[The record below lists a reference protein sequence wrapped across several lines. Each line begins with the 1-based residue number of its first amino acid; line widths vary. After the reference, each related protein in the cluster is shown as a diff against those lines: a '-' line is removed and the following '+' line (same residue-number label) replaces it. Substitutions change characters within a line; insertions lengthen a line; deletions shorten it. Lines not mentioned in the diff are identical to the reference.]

1 MKKQKKEANVTK
13 KNLVKLKRRQPNRS
27 RIGDFIIYFFL
38 ILVALMMV
46 FPLVFAI
53 NNALK
58 PLDELFMFPPKVFA
72 QNPTLD
78 NFSDLFVTMGKSWVT
93 FPRYVFNTVFIT
105 VVGTAGHLILA
116 SMAAFVLAK
125 YDFPGGKTFFKLVT
139 VALMFSGYITAIPN
153 YLIIN
158 ELGWIDT
165 YWAIIIPAFAS
176 PMGLFLM
183 KQFMEGLP
191 MSPIEAAKI
200 DGANEWKVFISIVMP
215 NVKPAWLTMIIFSV
229 QGLWNNQA
237 ATFIYSEEKKTLVY
251 ALQQIQ
257 SGGIARTGQ
266 AAAVTVVVMAVP
278 ILIFILSESQILE
291 EMGKFRFE
299 RLRRLVQVM
308 KKTMKRLSAL
318 LIGMMIALSSAM
330 AVYADEGYTYN
341 YDYWEDIQ
349 YSPDAYEVSG
359 VYSAVDFGLETGLKT
374 PSGLFVYEDMI
385 YICDTGNNRILEIEE
400 TGSQTLELIRVIDS
414 FKGGEGPETFSSPQ
428 DVAVTDDGYIFIADT
443 NNSRILKLDM
453 DLNYVMEFTK
463 PVDATFDQDLSFLP
477 YKLAID
483 TAGRVYCVAT
493 NVNKGLIKFE
503 ADGEFSGFIGA
514 TEVTYDWTDYI
525 WKRFATQAQREQM
538 ESFVPTEYDNI
549 YMDYEGFIYACTT
562 HVTKSTLEDGTADP
576 IRRLNMMGSDI
587 LIRTVNG
594 ILLVISIGGMAIFR
608 SFFDHRYHSV

>member
-53 NNALK
+53 NNTLK

-191 MSPIEAAKI
+191 MSLIEAAKI

-291 EMGKFRFE
+291 
-299 RLRRLVQVM
+299 
-308 KKTMKRLSAL
+308 TMA
-318 LIGMMIALSSAM
+318 SS
-330 AVYADEGYTYN
+330 
-341 YDYWEDIQ
+341 
-349 YSPDAYEVSG
+349 
-359 VYSAVDFGLETGLKT
+359 GLK
-374 PSGLFVYEDMI
+374 D
-385 YICDTGNNRILEIEE
+385 
-400 TGSQTLELIRVIDS
+400 
-414 FKGGEGPETFSSPQ
+414 
-428 DVAVTDDGYIFIADT
+428 
-443 NNSRILKLDM
+443 
-453 DLNYVMEFTK
+453 
-463 PVDATFDQDLSFLP
+463 
-477 YKLAID
+477 
-483 TAGRVYCVAT
+483 
-493 NVNKGLIKFE
+493 
-503 ADGEFSGFIGA
+503 
-514 TEVTYDWTDYI
+514 
-525 WKRFATQAQREQM
+525 
-538 ESFVPTEYDNI
+538 
-549 YMDYEGFIYACTT
+549 
-562 HVTKSTLEDGTADP
+562 
-576 IRRLNMMGSDI
+576 
-587 LIRTVNG
+587 
-594 ILLVISIGGMAIFR
+594 
-608 SFFDHRYHSV
+608 